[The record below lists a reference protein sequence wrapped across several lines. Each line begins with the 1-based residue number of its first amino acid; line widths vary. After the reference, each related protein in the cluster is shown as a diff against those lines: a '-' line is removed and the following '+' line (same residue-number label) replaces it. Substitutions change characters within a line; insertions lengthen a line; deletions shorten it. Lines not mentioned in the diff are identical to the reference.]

1 MSHTLLMLLELR
13 VRVWRPCAGDVP
25 RTGWRAERGVH
36 RLAHCRWTE
45 VVHEWRCTARR
56 RVLAS
61 QTAMSRAAARA
72 VSPYGE
78 STSGRVTLKR
88 HTLPALSR
96 ARSHGVANASRAII
110 TVRRRVTHDGDSLQA
125 DPLDD
130 SDEWMQAVY
139 TQALIEAPRAEELH
153 VVSIVAD
160 R

>member
-1 MSHTLLMLLELR
+1 MFHAPAGVQSVAYTDWHTVDGRKVFTSGAAL
-13 VRVWRPCAGDVP
+13 PG
-25 RTGWRAERGVH
+25 GGGV
-36 RLAHCRWTE
+36 
-45 VVHEWRCTARR
+45 
-56 RVLAS
+56 AS